1 MQPAGTVDHLLF
13 SPPPRTLC
21 VDTLSHV
28 LAAMLPCT
36 TLLLILPRLYRGR
49 AALGTDALRMCQL
62 QRQETQLLERGEA
75 VPDELV
81 AETDRLWEPVIRFF
95 LKRTRML
102 LAVDVKPYIVFDGA
116 VLPAKIEEREQPT

>member
-1 MQPAGTVDHLLF
+1 
-13 SPPPRTLC
+13 
-21 VDTLSHV
+21 
-28 LAAMLPCT
+28 
-36 TLLLILPRLYRGR
+36 
-49 AALGTDALRMCQL
+49 MCQL

-116 VLPAKIEEREQPT
+116 VLPAKIEEREQRARSDHDASRLCRWVVRACV

>member
-1 MQPAGTVDHLLF
+1 
-13 SPPPRTLC
+13 
-21 VDTLSHV
+21 
-28 LAAMLPCT
+28 
-36 TLLLILPRLYRGR
+36 
-49 AALGTDALRMCQL
+49 MCQL

-81 AETDRLWEPVIRFF
+81 AETDRLWEAVIRFF

-116 VLPAKIEEREQPT
+116 VLPAKIEEREQRARSDHAASRLCRWVCACVRACEHFLYVCLWSVQ